1 MKNRGYQENFSLLY
15 EGLSTRNK
23 QEEKANKV
31 RYILK
36 QIEKIQLDNEIC
48 LDLGCS
54 NGTFTSILAPEFK
67 SILGLD
73 YDKVGL
79 KTIPEDTRNKILFIN
94 GDAMTLPFNEHSF
107 GVIICAQVYE
117 HVPLDTRLFSELAR
131 VLKPGGVVFF
141 SGPNKLFPIEPHYFL
156 PFLHWLP
163 EKFADAYLKAFK
175 KGNHYYERSR
185 TFWSLKTA
193 LRGFDIQDFSIPV
206 LRFLAETKTSRLNH
220 GVSSLIF
227 RLPLFIMKSLIPL
240 LPNFNWVL
248 TKPVSDRPNQRYEII
263 S

>member
-23 QEEKANKV
+23 QESKANKV
-31 RYILK
+31 RFILK
-36 QIEKIQLDNEIC
+36 QIEKIQLGNEIC

-54 NGTFTSILAPEFK
+54 NGTFTSFLAPEFK

-79 KTIPEDTRNKILFIN
+79 KTIPTATREKILFIN
-94 GDAMTLPFNEHSF
+94 GDAMTLPFNENSF

-117 HVPLDTRLFSELAR
+117 HVPFDTKLFSELAR
-131 VLKPGGVVFF
+131 VLKPGGIVFF

-163 EKFADAYLKAFK
+163 EKLADAYLKGVN

-185 TFWSLKTA
+185 TFWSLKAA
-193 LRGFDIQDFSIPV
+193 LNEFDILDFSIPV
-206 LRFLAETKTSRLNH
+206 LAFFNETGTSRLNRA
-220 GVSSLIF
+220 VSSFLF
-227 RLPLFIMKSLIPL
+227 KLPLFIMKSLIPM
-240 LPNFNWVL
+240 LPNFNWIL
-248 TKPVSDRPNQRYEII
+248 TKPTSDRSHQHYEII